1 MFLSLFFSMTS
12 ALLSTLIQ
20 QWAREYLQYSQS
32 SDAPHKRGRTRTY
45 LFDGLSQFQMR
56 RLTYGIPILL
66 HIAVFLFFFSV
77 SDWLYTINGLVGAT
91 ARYCFIALLTVYM
104 VLSILPLIFRNAP
117 YQTPLTTPIRGCVSL
132 IQVSYVILL
141 RVVRRSSRAAGGLE
155 TRKGLGLFHH
165 IHLDRTRALKR
176 EIERRAANLDP
187 SAMHWLVRQLD
198 EDDMHTFLS
207 GLPGY
212 ILSSLTDTSLV
223 VECLRGDNVPLHIA
237 AQLRIC
243 ITSLELSQ
251 EACMSRASAYI
262 KSLRLISQTPPRTTA
277 SQSGSEERAIQSI
290 IKDVNSF
297 CEITNSPS
305 IALRASCI
313 RALVIREFLETD
325 ARLDTEELPTKEF
338 PGYLKPLYRVIRVWK
353 TTEVAQWSRLTSIL
367 PDASCPLPS
376 DQEMWADTLY
386 DGPLLNLA
394 ILAHAAISHRHASDE
409 EVNPHM
415 VWKIFET
422 LLKTLG
428 LAQVRASC
436 QARTQFTEVLF
447 NVGTP
452 DSYHRGVPG
461 AVLDTLNTV
470 DSGLR
475 LVDVL
480 SYAPMLPQTQI
491 EAIFGREQLRNSGLL
506 KVFAAHLPLYVA
518 TCTPEMLE
526 GFMEDL
532 VLDDKLWEQLY
543 FSLSNCSN
551 PQLSTHN
558 KIQIFTAVFD
568 ILDVAFEIFMDSST
582 IDWQSPDIDLLIG
595 YLMEFRKKM
604 RIDSGMR
611 IWKVASFRVVF
622 TSVQFCH
629 ALLTQF
635 SIQCSRGETFY
646 VQTQYSLST
655 LVRVLK
661 LGSQEDIN
669 SWAGKKPGE
678 LDSKVAAILNEALH
692 DGPLLNFCKLARLTL
707 DVKLTKAS
715 DPNSE
720 NIKKSLAMLRRML
733 DTPHLPLVQASGKIW
748 ARFDDLRDLV
758 RSRASHPV
766 ALESSAQ
773 NTEKLESLL
782 EMIEELERMRAA
794 AVKSAEATEK
804 DDNQTGPPSDYD
816 TQYPNDTPI
825 PGSSMQPAEASYS
838 EAGSPEVSNQDIPA
852 HAPDADFHTVA
863 GPPIPMISPYPDVGI
878 VSYSGYEYPRTG
890 GSDSYA
896 GIGSY
901 SGYEYPQ
908 TRTGGSASYYA
919 GIGSYSG
926 YEYPQTRTGG
936 SAPYAG
942 IGSYSGYEYPQTRT
956 GGSALY
962 AGIDT
967 YPLYG
972 YPRTQTGPYAGNP
985 PYARGSRSWRPRSSD
1000 PAHLPAYGY
1009 MRPVPVRPL
1018 VSPSHSPA
1026 HPHLTSSS
1034 SSYPSYVVTVNSEPG
1049 QTVLY

>member
-32 SDAPHKRGRTRTY
+32 SDAPHKRGRSRAY

-56 RLTYGIPILL
+56 RLTYGVPILL

-77 SDWLYTINGLVGAT
+77 SDWLHTINGLVGAT
-91 ARYCFIALLTVYM
+91 ARCCFIALLTVYM

-132 IQVSYVILL
+132 IQVSYAILL
-141 RVVRRSSRAAGGLE
+141 RVVRRSSRAAEGLE

-176 EIERRAANLDP
+176 EIERPGRAAKLDQ

-212 ILSSLTDTSLV
+212 ILSPLTDTELV
-223 VECLRGDNVPLHIA
+223 VECLREDNVPWHIA

-290 IKDVNSF
+290 IKDINLL
-297 CEITNSPS
+297 CEITNSS

-313 RALVIREFLETD
+313 RALVIREFLDPD

-376 DQEMWADTLY
+376 DREMWADTLY
-386 DGPLLNLA
+386 DGPLINLA
-394 ILAHAAISHRHASDE
+394 TLAHAAIWHWNASGE

-415 VWKIFET
+415 VGKTFET

-436 QARTQFTEVLF
+436 QARTQFTEVHF

-816 TQYPNDTPI
+816 TQYPGDAPV
-825 PGSSMQPAEASYS
+825 PGSSRQPAEPSHS
-838 EAGSPEVSNQDIPA
+838 EAGSPEVLNQD
-852 HAPDADFHTVA
+852 
-863 GPPIPMISPYPDVGI
+863 GPSVTPPSLIPMIPPYPD
-878 VSYSGYEYPRTG
+878 
-890 GSDSYA
+890 
-896 GIGSY
+896 
-901 SGYEYPQ
+901 
-908 TRTGGSASYYA
+908 
-919 GIGSYSG
+919 
-926 YEYPQTRTGG
+926 
-936 SAPYAG
+936 
-942 IGSYSGYEYPQTRT
+942 
-956 GGSALY
+956 

-972 YPRTQTGPYAGNP
+972 FPRTRIGIGGSAPYAGSP
-985 PYARGSRSWRPRSSD
+985 PYAQGSRSWRPRASD

-1009 MRPVPVRPL
+1009 IQPVLVRPL

-1026 HPHLTSSS
+1026 HPHPTSSS
-1034 SSYPSYVVTVNSEPG
+1034 SSYPSYVVNVG
-1049 QTVLY
+1049 QPLSY